1 MTDCFPRKIRHSVEA
16 RRHHHVPYVTSLQT
30 AEAME
35 AEDAEGL
42 PQQTRACSIKLDTR
56 KLSQA
61 LHFLNIKYDNA
72 MCCTC
77 MPWRPPPAS
86 PSSSAG

>member
-1 MTDCFPRKIRHSVEA
+1 
-16 RRHHHVPYVTSLQT
+16 
-30 AEAME
+30 ME
-35 AEDAEGL
+35 AEDEEAGGMM
-42 PQQTRACSIKLDTR
+42 PPRTRACSIKLDTR

-77 MPWRPPPAS
+77 LLLCHPLLCVRRLAGWRS
-86 PSSSAG
+86 HSFL